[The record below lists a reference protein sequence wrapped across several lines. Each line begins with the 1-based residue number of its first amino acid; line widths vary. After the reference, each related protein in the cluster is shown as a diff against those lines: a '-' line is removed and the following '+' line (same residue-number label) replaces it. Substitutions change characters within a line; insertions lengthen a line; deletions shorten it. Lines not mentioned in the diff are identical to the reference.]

1 MGTGKMRTPNAT
13 EKIPEKVLQC
23 NDCRNFF
30 SLDVA
35 KGICRLTQ
43 DVVLTDSKTCTDY
56 VQLPKCKF
64 CTYFSTGHQEGIGMC
79 NAEADHPWA
88 YPEMIAV
95 TCAMFK

>member
-1 MGTGKMRTPNAT
+1 MERLIVDENAQ
-13 EKIPEKVLQC
+13 EKVLRC
-23 NDCRNFF
+23 NDCRNFC

-43 DVVLTDSKTCTDY
+43 VIVLFDSNACSEY

-64 CTYFSTGHQEGIGMC
+64 CAYFLTSDQEGIGTC
-79 NAEADHPWA
+79 TADANRHWA

-95 TCAMFK
+95 TCEMFK